1 MTREQQEEYIA
12 YRKEVYSE
20 YPEVERFE
28 RRKKRVGTVL
38 LGCTVVVYLFRM
50 AVKGVVFE
58 DTWSFASLYM
68 GFFLQLMFISSAMR
82 TRWKS
87 AWLLYLLVF
96 NQIIE
101 YIQAFRQAQVGSW
114 AELFALHRYGFSQ
127 YPLETGVDILN
138 YIYTFLVLLFAL
150 WLTLIPSNRRY
161 AEQADELEQEIKA
174 YFGGW
179 R

>member
-1 MTREQQEEYIA
+1 MNERQAEYMA

-28 RRKKRVGTVL
+28 TTKKRMGRVL
-38 LGCTVVVYLFRM
+38 MGYAIVLYLFKI
-50 AVKGVVFE
+50 AVKGMDVQ

-68 GFFLQLMFISSAMR
+68 GFFLQIMFISSAMR

-96 NQIIE
+96 NE
-101 YIQAFRQAQVGSW
+101 LMDFFHSFRQMEINSW
-114 AELFALHRYGFSQ
+114 ERVLELYRYGFAN
-127 YPLETGVDILN
+127 YPLEAVMDMLTWLYIL
-138 YIYTFLVLLFAL
+138 LVLLFAF
-150 WLTLIPSNRRY
+150 WLMLVPSHRRY
-161 AEQADELEQEIKA
+161 ADQADELEQEIKA
-174 YFGGW
+174 YFGG